1 MSPIKFRTVLRLEKL
16 SKTTNEAPVCLRITQ
31 DRKSTYKT
39 LLHIPP
45 SCWDAKGQRVI
56 RHPNADLFN
65 AVISR
70 KRAEIEREACLLTL
84 SGNEVSIGAI
94 RNKINDHMAMDFL
107 EYAYRHCMS
116 LMAEKYGTYLRLR
129 SVLNKLRGFVGAGG
143 LPVRGITEDFIRRYE
158 HYLSSEVGSSRN
170 TIAMSMKFISK
181 ILGDLYRQY
190 ELDETAN
197 PFRKIKFHFE
207 PSSRQYL
214 LAEEVATIRDL
225 PLKTGGALD
234 QAREIFIFECYSGL
248 RISDILTLRWEN
260 ISPDGISVRMRKTGK
275 VISVPLQRT
284 VQEIL
289 ARRARLRDGS
299 ENVSR
304 CKGPDCGVCG
314 SGGVD
319 TSGGDCRV
327 GGAGRAGGAGRI
339 CRSDVVGGS
348 GVGSGLAGGFVFGYL
363 KFDSANPGSKELTK
377 AIGAATA
384 SINRSLKTIASMA
397 GLSKPI
403 STHIGRHSFATM
415 LLTSGIDLPV
425 IQELMGHHDV
435 KVTQIYAKVISRRKA
450 EAIAALDRL

>member
-1 MSPIKFRTVLRLEKL
+1 MSPFKFRTVLRLEKL
-16 SKTTNEAPVCLRITQ
+16 SKTTNEAPVCLRITK

-39 LLHIPP
+39 LLHVSP

-70 KRAEIEREACLLTL
+70 KRAEIEREACLLAL

-107 EYAYRHCMS
+107 EYAYRHCRS

-143 LPVRGITEDFIRRYE
+143 LPVRDITEDFIRRYE

-181 ILGDLYRQY
+181 ILGDIYRQY

-214 LAEEVATIRDL
+214 LAEEVAAIRDL
-225 PLKTGGALD
+225 PLKAGGALD

-275 VISVPLQRT
+275 VISVPLQRN

-289 ARRARLRDGS
+289 ARRARLRDGYG
-299 ENVSR
+299 NVSC

-314 SGGVD
+314 SGGVN
-319 TSGGDCRV
+319 TSGGDCRF
-327 GGAGRAGGAGRI
+327 GGA
-339 CRSDVVGGS
+339 DGS

-384 SINRSLKTIASMA
+384 SINRSLKTIAAMA

-415 LLTSGIDLPV
+415 LLTSGIDLSV

-450 EAIAALDRL
+450 EAIAALNRL

>member
-16 SKTTNEAPVCLRITQ
+16 SKTTNEAPVCLRITK

-45 SCWDAKGQRVI
+45 SCWDAKGQCVI

-70 KRAEIEREACLLTL
+70 KRAELEREACLLTL

-107 EYAYRHCMS
+107 EYAYRHCRS

-143 LPVRGITEDFIRRYE
+143 LPVRDITEDFIRRYE

-181 ILGDLYRQY
+181 ILGDIYRQY

-214 LAEEVATIRDL
+214 LAEEVAAIRDL

-260 ISPDGISVRMRKTGK
+260 ISADGISVRMRKTGK

-314 SGGVD
+314 SGEVD
-319 TSGGDCRV
+319 TSGGGCRAGEV
-327 GGAGRAGGAGRI
+327 GRIGEVGRSGGACG
-339 CRSDVVGGS
+339 SDGS
-348 GVGSGLAGGFVFGYL
+348 GIGSGLAGGFVFGYL

-384 SINRSLKTIASMA
+384 SINRSLKTIAAMA

>member
-1 MSPIKFRTVLRLEKL
+1 MSPFKFRTVLRLEKL
-16 SKTTNEAPVCLRITQ
+16 SKTTNEAPVCLRITK

-39 LLHIPP
+39 LLHVSP

-84 SGNEVSIGAI
+84 SDNEVSIGAI

-107 EYAYRHCMS
+107 EYAYRHCRS

-143 LPVRGITEDFIRRYE
+143 LPVRDITEDFIRRYE

-181 ILGDLYRQY
+181 ILGDLYRQH

-260 ISPDGISVRMRKTGK
+260 ISPDGISVWMW
-275 VISVPLQRT
+275 
-284 VQEIL
+284 
-289 ARRARLRDGS
+289 
-299 ENVSR
+299 
-304 CKGPDCGVCG
+304 
-314 SGGVD
+314 
-319 TSGGDCRV
+319 
-327 GGAGRAGGAGRI
+327 
-339 CRSDVVGGS
+339 
-348 GVGSGLAGGFVFGYL
+348 
-363 KFDSANPGSKELTK
+363 
-377 AIGAATA
+377 
-384 SINRSLKTIASMA
+384 
-397 GLSKPI
+397 
-403 STHIGRHSFATM
+403 
-415 LLTSGIDLPV
+415 
-425 IQELMGHHDV
+425 
-435 KVTQIYAKVISRRKA
+435 
-450 EAIAALDRL
+450 

>member
-1 MSPIKFRTVLRLEKL
+1 MSPFKFRTVLRLEKL
-16 SKTTNEAPVCLRITQ
+16 SKTTNEAPVCLRITK

-39 LLHIPP
+39 LLHVSPA
-45 SCWDAKGQRVI
+45 CWDAKGQRVI

-70 KRAEIEREACLLTL
+70 KRAEIEREACLLAL

-107 EYAYRHCMS
+107 EYAYRHCRS

-143 LPVRGITEDFIRRYE
+143 LPVRDITEDFIRRYE

-214 LAEEVATIRDL
+214 LAEEVAAIRDL
-225 PLKTGGALD
+225 QLKAGGALD

-289 ARRARLRDGS
+289 ARRARLRDG
-299 ENVSR
+299 
-304 CKGPDCGVCG
+304 
-314 SGGVD
+314 
-319 TSGGDCRV
+319 
-327 GGAGRAGGAGRI
+327 GA
-339 CRSDVVGGS
+339 CGS
-348 GVGSGLAGGFVFGYL
+348 GVGSGLASGFIFGYL

-384 SINRSLKTIASMA
+384 AINRSLKAIAAMA

>member
-1 MSPIKFRTVLRLEKL
+1 MSPFKFRTVLRLEKL
-16 SKTTNEAPVCLRITQ
+16 SKTTNEAPVCLRITK

-39 LLHIPP
+39 LFHVSPA
-45 SCWDAKGQRVI
+45 CWDAKGQRVI

-70 KRAEIEREACLLTL
+70 KRAEIEREACLLAL

-107 EYAYRHCMS
+107 EYAYRHCRS

-143 LPVRGITEDFIRRYE
+143 LPVRDITEDFIRRYE

-214 LAEEVATIRDL
+214 LAEEVAAIRDL
-225 PLKTGGALD
+225 PLKAGGALD

-289 ARRARLRDGS
+289 ARRARLRDG
-299 ENVSR
+299 
-304 CKGPDCGVCG
+304 
-314 SGGVD
+314 
-319 TSGGDCRV
+319 
-327 GGAGRAGGAGRI
+327 GA
-339 CRSDVVGGS
+339 CGS

-363 KFDSANPGSKELTK
+363 KFDSGNPGSQELTK

-384 SINRSLKTIASMA
+384 AINRSLKTIAAMA

>member
-1 MSPIKFRTVLRLEKL
+1 MSPFKFRTVLRLEKL
-16 SKTTNEAPVCLRITQ
+16 SKTTNEAPVCLRITK

-39 LLHIPP
+39 LLHVSP
-45 SCWDAKGQRVI
+45 SCWDAKGQCVI

-70 KRAEIEREACLLTL
+70 KRAEIEREACLLAL

-94 RNKINDHMAMDFL
+94 RNKINDHMSMDFL
-107 EYAYRHCMS
+107 DYAYRYCTS
-116 LMAEKYGTYLRLR
+116 LMTEKYGTYLRLR

-143 LPVRGITEDFIRRYE
+143 LPVRDITEDFIRRYE

-214 LAEEVATIRDL
+214 LAEEVAAIRDL
-225 PLKTGGALD
+225 PLKAGGALD

-260 ISPDGISVRMRKTGK
+260 ISANGISVRMRKTGK
-275 VISVPLQRT
+275 VISVPLQRN

-289 ARRARLRDGS
+289 ARRARLRDGYG
-299 ENVSR
+299 NVSR

-314 SGGVD
+314 S
-319 TSGGDCRV
+319 
-327 GGAGRAGGAGRI
+327 
-339 CRSDVVGGS
+339 
-348 GVGSGLAGGFVFGYL
+348 GGFVFGYL

-384 SINRSLKTIASMA
+384 SINRSLKTIAAMA

>member
-1 MSPIKFRTVLRLEKL
+1 MSPFKFRTVLRLEKL
-16 SKTTNEAPVCLRITQ
+16 SKTTNEAPVCLRITK

-39 LLHIPP
+39 LLHVSPA
-45 SCWDAKGQRVI
+45 CWDAKGQRVI

-107 EYAYRHCMS
+107 EYAYRHCRS

-143 LPVRGITEDFIRRYE
+143 LPVRDITEDFIRRYE

-214 LAEEVATIRDL
+214 LAEEVAAIRDL
-225 PLKTGGALD
+225 PLKAGGALD

-260 ISPDGISVRMRKTGK
+260 ISSDGISVRMRKTGK

-289 ARRARLRDGS
+289 ARRAGLRGGS
-299 ENVSR
+299 GNVSR

-314 SGGVD
+314 SDGVGKSDGG
-319 TSGGDCRV
+319 
-327 GGAGRAGGAGRI
+327 GGA
-339 CRSDVVGGS
+339 CGS

-384 SINRSLKTIASMA
+384 AINRSLKTIAAMA

>member
-1 MSPIKFRTVLRLEKL
+1 M
-16 SKTTNEAPVCLRITQ
+16 
-31 DRKSTYKT
+31 
-39 LLHIPP
+39 
-45 SCWDAKGQRVI
+45 
-56 RHPNADLFN
+56 
-65 AVISR
+65 
-70 KRAEIEREACLLTL
+70 
-84 SGNEVSIGAI
+84 
-94 RNKINDHMAMDFL
+94 
-107 EYAYRHCMS
+107 
-116 LMAEKYGTYLRLR
+116 
-129 SVLNKLRGFVGAGG
+129 LRGFIGAGG
-143 LPVRGITEDFIRRYE
+143 LPVRDITEDFIRRYE

-181 ILGDLYRQY
+181 ILGDIYRQY

-214 LAEEVATIRDL
+214 LAEEVAAIRDL

-299 ENVSR
+299 GNVSR

-314 SGGVD
+314 SGEVD
-319 TSGGDCRV
+319 RSGGDCRV
-327 GGAGRAGGAGRI
+327 GEVGRSGGA
-339 CRSDVVGGS
+339 DGS

-384 SINRSLKTIASMA
+384 SINRSLKTIAAMA

>member
-1 MSPIKFRTVLRLEKL
+1 MSPFKFRTVLRLEKL
-16 SKTTNEAPVCLRITQ
+16 SKTTNEAPVCLRITK

-45 SCWDAKGQRVI
+45 SCWDAKGQCVI

-84 SGNEVSIGAI
+84 SSDEVSIAAI
-94 RNKINDHMAMDFL
+94 RNKINDHMSMDFL
-107 EYAYRHCMS
+107 DYAYRYCTS
-116 LMAEKYGTYLRLR
+116 LMTEKYGTYLRLR

-143 LPVRGITEDFIRRYE
+143 LPVRDITEDFIRRYE

-181 ILGDLYRQY
+181 ILGDIYRQY

-214 LAEEVATIRDL
+214 LAEEVAAIRDL
-225 PLKTGGALD
+225 PLKAGGVLD
-234 QAREIFIFECYSGL
+234 QARDIFIFECYSGL

-260 ISPDGISVRMRKTGK
+260 ITADGISVRMRKTGK
-275 VISVPLQRT
+275 VISVPLQRN

-299 ENVSR
+299 GNVSR
-304 CKGPDCGVCG
+304 CKGPALEVCG
-314 SGGVD
+314 S
-319 TSGGDCRV
+319 
-327 GGAGRAGGAGRI
+327 
-339 CRSDVVGGS
+339 
-348 GVGSGLAGGFVFGYL
+348 GGFVFGYL
-363 KFDSANPGSKELTK
+363 KFNSANPGSKELTK

-384 SINRSLKTIASMA
+384 SINRSLKTIAAMA

>member
-1 MSPIKFRTVLRLEKL
+1 MSPFKFRTVLRLEKM
-16 SKTTNEAPVCLRITQ
+16 SKTTNEAPVCLRITK

-70 KRAEIEREACLLTL
+70 KRAEIEREACLLAL

-107 EYAYRHCMS
+107 EYAYRHCRS

-143 LPVRGITEDFIRRYE
+143 LPIRDITEDFIRRYE

-181 ILGDLYRQY
+181 ILGDIYRQY

-214 LAEEVATIRDL
+214 LAEEVAAIRDL
-225 PLKTGGALD
+225 PLKAGGVLD
-234 QAREIFIFECYSGL
+234 QARDIFIFECYSGL

-260 ISPDGISVRMRKTGK
+260 ITADGISVRMRKTGK
-275 VISVPLQRT
+275 VISVPLQRN

-299 ENVSR
+299 GNVSR

-314 SGGVD
+314 SGG
-319 TSGGDCRV
+319 
-327 GGAGRAGGAGRI
+327 I
-339 CRSDVVGGS
+339 
-348 GVGSGLAGGFVFGYL
+348 VFGYL

-384 SINRSLKTIASMA
+384 SINRSLKTIAAMA

>member
-1 MSPIKFRTVLRLEKL
+1 MSPIKFKTVLRLEKL
-16 SKTTNEAPVCLRITQ
+16 SKTTNEAPVCLRITK

-39 LLHIPP
+39 LLHVSP

-84 SGNEVSIGAI
+84 SGNDVSIGAI

-107 EYAYRHCMS
+107 EYAYRHCRS

-181 ILGDLYRQY
+181 ILGDIYRQY

-214 LAEEVATIRDL
+214 LAEEVAAIRDL

-289 ARRARLRDGS
+289 ARRARFRDGS
-299 ENVSR
+299 GNVSC
-304 CKGPDCGVCG
+304 CKGPACGICG
-314 SGGVD
+314 
-319 TSGGDCRV
+319 
-327 GGAGRAGGAGRI
+327 
-339 CRSDVVGGS
+339 SDVVGGICGADGAGGS

-384 SINRSLKTIASMA
+384 SINRSLKTIAAMA

>member
-1 MSPIKFRTVLRLEKL
+1 MSPIKFKTVLRLEKL
-16 SKTTNEAPVCLRITQ
+16 SKTTNEAPVCLRITK

-39 LLHIPP
+39 LLHVSP

-107 EYAYRHCMS
+107 EYAYRHCRS

-143 LPVRGITEDFIRRYE
+143 LPVRDITEDFIRRYE

-181 ILGDLYRQY
+181 ILGDIYRQY

-214 LAEEVATIRDL
+214 LAEEVAAIRDL
-225 PLKTGGALD
+225 SLKAGGALD

-299 ENVSR
+299 GNVSR

-314 SGGVD
+314 SGEVD
-319 TSGGDCRV
+319 TSGGDCRF
-327 GGAGRAGGAGRI
+327 GGAGGADGP
-339 CRSDVVGGS
+339 
-348 GVGSGLAGGFVFGYL
+348 GVGSELAGGFVFGYL

-384 SINRSLKTIASMA
+384 SINRSLKTIAAMA

>member
-1 MSPIKFRTVLRLEKL
+1 MSPFKFRTVLRLEKL
-16 SKTTNEAPVCLRITQ
+16 SKTTNEAPVCLRITK

-39 LLHIPP
+39 LLHVSP
-45 SCWDAKGQRVI
+45 SCWDAKGQCVI

-70 KRAEIEREACLLTL
+70 KRAEIEREACLLAL
-84 SGNEVSIGAI
+84 SGNDVSIIAI

-107 EYAYRHCMS
+107 EYAYRHCRS

-143 LPVRGITEDFIRRYE
+143 LPVRDITEDFIRRYE

-214 LAEEVATIRDL
+214 LAEEVAAIRDL
-225 PLKTGGALD
+225 PLKAGGVLD
-234 QAREIFIFECYSGL
+234 QARDIFIFECYSGL

-260 ISPDGISVRMRKTGK
+260 ITADGISVRMRKTGK
-275 VISVPLQRT
+275 VISVPLQRN

-299 ENVSR
+299 GNVSR
-304 CKGPDCGVCG
+304 CKGPDCGGCG
-314 SGGVD
+314 S
-319 TSGGDCRV
+319 
-327 GGAGRAGGAGRI
+327 
-339 CRSDVVGGS
+339 
-348 GVGSGLAGGFVFGYL
+348 GGFVFGYL

-384 SINRSLKTIASMA
+384 SINRSLKTIAAMA

>member
-1 MSPIKFRTVLRLEKL
+1 MSPFKFRTVLRLEKL
-16 SKTTNEAPVCLRITQ
+16 SKTTNEAPVCLRITKN
-31 DRKSTYKT
+31 RKSTYKT
-39 LLHIPP
+39 LLHVSP

-84 SGNEVSIGAI
+84 SGNDVSIGAI

-107 EYAYRHCMS
+107 EYAYRHCRS

-214 LAEEVATIRDL
+214 LAEEVAAIRDL

-260 ISPDGISVRMRKTGK
+260 ISADGISVRMRKTGK

-299 ENVSR
+299 GNVSR
-304 CKGPDCGVCG
+304 CKGPALEVCG
-314 SGGVD
+314 SGEVD

-327 GGAGRAGGAGRI
+327 GEVGRSGGACG
-339 CRSDVVGGS
+339 SDGAGGS
-348 GVGSGLAGGFVFGYL
+348 GVGSGLAGGFVFSYL

-384 SINRSLKTIASMA
+384 SINRSLKTIAAMA

>member
-1 MSPIKFRTVLRLEKL
+1 MSPIKFKTVLRLEKL
-16 SKTTNEAPVCLRITQ
+16 SKTTNEAPVCLRITK

-39 LLHIPP
+39 LLHVSP

-70 KRAEIEREACLLTL
+70 KRAEIEREACLLAL

-107 EYAYRHCMS
+107 EYAYRYCNG

-143 LPVRGITEDFIRRYE
+143 LPVRDITEDFIRRYE

-181 ILGDLYRQY
+181 ILGDIYRQY

-214 LAEEVATIRDL
+214 LAEEVAAIRDL
-225 PLKTGGALD
+225 PLRAGGALD

-275 VISVPLQRT
+275 VISVPLQRN

-304 CKGPDCGVCG
+304 CKGPDCGICG
-314 SGGVD
+314 SD
-319 TSGGDCRV
+319 
-327 GGAGRAGGAGRI
+327 GA
-339 CRSDVVGGS
+339 DGS
-348 GVGSGLAGGFVFGYL
+348 GVGSELAGGFVFGYL
-363 KFDSANPGSKELTK
+363 KFDSAPP
-377 AIGAATA
+377 AAR
-384 SINRSLKTIASMA
+384 N
-397 GLSKPI
+397 
-403 STHIGRHSFATM
+403 
-415 LLTSGIDLPV
+415 
-425 IQELMGHHDV
+425 
-435 KVTQIYAKVISRRKA
+435 
-450 EAIAALDRL
+450 

>member
-1 MSPIKFRTVLRLEKL
+1 MSPFKFRTVLRLEKL
-16 SKTTNEAPVCLRITQ
+16 SKITNEAPVCLRITK

-39 LLHIPP
+39 LLHVSP

-84 SGNEVSIGAI
+84 SGNDVSIIAI

-107 EYAYRHCMS
+107 EYAYRHCRS
-116 LMAEKYGTYLRLR
+116 LMADKYGTYLRLR

-143 LPVRGITEDFIRRYE
+143 LPVRDITEDFIRRYE

-181 ILGDLYRQY
+181 ILGDIYRQY

-214 LAEEVATIRDL
+214 LAEEVAAIRDL
-225 PLKTGGALD
+225 PLKAGGVLD
-234 QAREIFIFECYSGL
+234 QARDIFIFECYSGL

-260 ISPDGISVRMRKTGK
+260 ITADGISVRMRKTGK
-275 VISVPLQRT
+275 VISVPLQRN

-289 ARRARLRDGS
+289 ARRARLRDGYG
-299 ENVSR
+299 NVSR

-314 SGGVD
+314 SGG
-319 TSGGDCRV
+319 
-327 GGAGRAGGAGRI
+327 I
-339 CRSDVVGGS
+339 
-348 GVGSGLAGGFVFGYL
+348 VFGYL

-384 SINRSLKTIASMA
+384 SINRSLKTITAMA

>member
-1 MSPIKFRTVLRLEKL
+1 MSPIKFKTVLRLEKL
-16 SKTTNEAPVCLRITQ
+16 SKTTNEAPVCLRITKN
-31 DRKSTYKT
+31 RKSTYKT
-39 LLHIPP
+39 LLHVSP

-70 KRAEIEREACLLTL
+70 KRAEIEREACLLAL
-84 SGNEVSIGAI
+84 SDNEVSIGAI

-107 EYAYRHCMS
+107 EYAYRHCRS

-143 LPVRGITEDFIRRYE
+143 LPVRDITEDFIRRYE

-181 ILGDLYRQY
+181 ILGDIYRQY

-214 LAEEVATIRDL
+214 LAEEVAAIRDL
-225 PLKTGGALD
+225 PLKAGGALD

-304 CKGPDCGVCG
+304 CKGPACGVCG
-314 SGGVD
+314 SDGVGR
-319 TSGGDCRV
+319 SGGAD
-327 GGAGRAGGAGRI
+327 
-339 CRSDVVGGS
+339 GS
-348 GVGSGLAGGFVFGYL
+348 GVGSELDGGFVFGYL

-384 SINRSLKTIASMA
+384 SINRSLKTIAAMA

-435 KVTQIYAKVISRRKA
+435 KVTQIYAKVISRRKV

>member
-1 MSPIKFRTVLRLEKL
+1 MSPFKFRTVLRLEKL
-16 SKTTNEAPVCLRITQ
+16 SKTTNEAPVCLRITK

-39 LLHIPP
+39 LLHVSP
-45 SCWDAKGQRVI
+45 SCWDAKGQCVI

-107 EYAYRHCMS
+107 EYAYRHCRS

-143 LPVRGITEDFIRRYE
+143 LPVRDITEDFIRRYE

-181 ILGDLYRQY
+181 ILGAIYRQY

-214 LAEEVATIRDL
+214 LAEEVAAIRDL

-289 ARRARLRDGS
+289 ARRARLRNGS
-299 ENVSR
+299 GNVSR

-314 SGGVD
+314 SDGVGRSGGAGGV
-319 TSGGDCRV
+319 GEV
-327 GGAGRAGGAGRI
+327 GRIDGAGRAGGA
-339 CRSDVVGGS
+339 DGS

-384 SINRSLKTIASMA
+384 SINRSLKTIAAMA

>member
-16 SKTTNEAPVCLRITQ
+16 SKTTNEAPVCLRITK

-39 LLHIPP
+39 LLHVSP

-107 EYAYRHCMS
+107 EYAYRHCRS

-143 LPVRGITEDFIRRYE
+143 LPVRDITEDFIRRYE

-181 ILGDLYRQY
+181 ILGDIYRQY

-214 LAEEVATIRDL
+214 LAEEVAAIRDL
-225 PLKTGGALD
+225 PLKAGGALD

-260 ISPDGISVRMRKTGK
+260 ISADGISVRMRKTGK

-289 ARRARLRDGS
+289 ARRARLRDSSG
-299 ENVSR
+299 NVSR

-314 SGGVD
+314 SGEVD
-319 TSGGDCRV
+319 TSGGV
-327 GGAGRAGGAGRI
+327 GRAGGACGP
-339 CRSDVVGGS
+339 
-348 GVGSGLAGGFVFGYL
+348 GVGDEGFVFGYL

-384 SINRSLKTIASMA
+384 SINRSLKTIATMA

>member
-16 SKTTNEAPVCLRITQ
+16 SKTTNEAPVCLRITK

-84 SGNEVSIGAI
+84 SGNDVSIVAI

-107 EYAYRHCMS
+107 EYAYRHCRS

-143 LPVRGITEDFIRRYE
+143 LPVRDITEDFIRRYE

-181 ILGDLYRQY
+181 ILGDIYRQY

-214 LAEEVATIRDL
+214 LAEEVAAIRDL
-225 PLKTGGALD
+225 PLKAGGALD

-260 ISPDGISVRMRKTGK
+260 ISADGISVRMRKTGK

-304 CKGPDCGVCG
+304 CKGPALKVGG
-314 SGGVD
+314 SGEVD
-319 TSGGDCRV
+319 TSGGDCRF
-327 GGAGRAGGAGRI
+327 GG
-339 CRSDVVGGS
+339 
-348 GVGSGLAGGFVFGYL
+348 AGGFVFGYL

-384 SINRSLKTIASMA
+384 SINRSLKTIAAMA